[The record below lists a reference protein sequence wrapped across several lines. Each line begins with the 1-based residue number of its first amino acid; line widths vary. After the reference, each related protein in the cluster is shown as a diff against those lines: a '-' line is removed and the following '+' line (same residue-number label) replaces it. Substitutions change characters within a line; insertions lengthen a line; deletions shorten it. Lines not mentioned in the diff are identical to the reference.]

1 MTFEWGN
8 KKILPKLCIVALGI
22 FTAIVVYFTEFTIEK
37 SIELVRG
44 LAISFCAYCVGMVM
58 IDMYFENKKLHGKPH
73 RLDSDELWDLRDR
86 LIQAEYE
93 IDTLKREIQR
103 KY

>member
-1 MTFEWGN
+1 MTFEWTN
-8 KKILPKLCIVALGI
+8 KKILPKLCMVALGI
-22 FTAIVVYFTEFTIEK
+22 SIAIFVYFSEFTIEIA
-37 SIELVRG
+37 IELVRG
-44 LAISFCAYCVGMVM
+44 LTIAFCVYCAGMCIIGAYS
-58 IDMYFENKKLHGKPH
+58 ENNKLHGKPH
-73 RLDSDELWDLRDR
+73 LLDNDEMWDLRER

>member
-1 MTFEWGN
+1 MTFEWTN

-22 FTAIVVYFTEFTIEK
+22 SIAIFVYFSEFTIEK
-37 SIELVRG
+37 AIEIVRG
-44 LAISFCAYCVGMVM
+44 LTIAFCMYCTGMLMISA
-58 IDMYFENKKLHGKPH
+58 YFENNKLHGKPY
-73 RLDSDELWDLRDR
+73 RLDSDEIWDLRNR

-93 IDTLKREIQR
+93 IDNLKREIQR

>member
-1 MTFEWGN
+1 MTFEWAN

-22 FTAIVVYFTEFTIEK
+22 ITAIFVYFSEFTIEK
-37 SIELVRG
+37 AIEIVRG
-44 LAISFCAYCVGMVM
+44 LTIAFCVYCVGMIL
-58 IDMYFENKKLHGKPH
+58 IDAYFENNKLHGKHHP
-73 RLDSDELWDLRDR
+73 LDDDEMWDLRNR

-93 IDTLKREIQR
+93 IDNLKREIQR